1 MEKILEKGSPF
12 IGEKIQLRAL
22 DKSDL
27 EEIMKYWNTY
37 ESRIFLGTIIPMS
50 SQMEQEWIDS
60 VHQRRKNMKAFV
72 FVIEDKETKEFL
84 GTCGLEDI
92 FWTSRS
98 AVLGIAI
105 HNPENHEKG
114 YGTDTMKCLLKIG
127 FNVLNLNRIELWVM
141 EYNRRAIHVYEKVGF
156 KEVGKK
162 RQGHFIQGSYT
173 DIIVMDILKSEFDEL
188 EREE

>member
-12 IGEKIQLRAL
+12 VGEKVQLRAIE
-22 DKSDL
+22 KSDV
-27 EEIMKYWNTY
+27 EEIMKHWNTY
-37 ESRIFLGTIIPMS
+37 ESRIFLGTIMPMS
-50 SQMEQEWIDS
+50 STMEEDWIES

-72 FVIEDKETKEFL
+72 FAIEDKETKEFL
-84 GTCGLEDI
+84 GTCGLENI

-156 KEVGKK
+156 TEVGKK
-162 RQGHFIQGSYT
+162 RQGHFIQGSYI
-173 DIIVMDILKSEFDEL
+173 DIIVMDILKSEFND
-188 EREE
+188 